1 MQDYEDVQ
9 QHFDRHMKRAAERYA
24 EGLQKAGLQ
33 PNETLTRAMAQRALT
48 EAKESYIQEGITT
61 LDHNLQVMMKQRMR
75 SSARRRMRK
84 RLLVRLP
91 LVLLAGALNW
101 YNIGVLHSVF
111 FGPIFLE
118 VLLFLVLFT
127 LLGAICG
134 F

>member
-9 QHFDRHMKRAAERYA
+9 QHFDRHMKRAAESYV

-33 PNETLTRAMAQRALT
+33 PNDTLTRAMAQRAVE
-48 EAKESYIQEGITT
+48 EARESYIQDANAI
-61 LDHNLQVMMKQRMR
+61 LDHNIKMIMKRHMR
-75 SSARRRMRK
+75 SSARRRAKK
-84 RLLVRLP
+84 RLFIRLP
-91 LVLLAGALNW
+91 LVLLVAALNW
-101 YNIGVLHSVF
+101 YNIGFLHSVF

-118 VLLFLVLFT
+118 VLLFLILFT